1 MRVQPAWWIG
11 ITIYLIY
18 NAIIFTV
25 WAIGGVSY
33 LNSVGSDVA
42 FKSLILPFGLG
53 AGFLALTLSYLGWWG
68 PVMTEERRG
77 SPGWVLWVV
86 LAFMLAYI
94 LIFFAAT
101 NWHSLAAG
109 HLMLLIAGG
118 ALVGFNEEV
127 LTRGILVVG
136 WRGSTPNEAWVWF
149 WATLLF
155 GLLHLP
161 NAFFG
166 LGLVDAAIQVVFT
179 FLFGTGQYIIRRLG
193 GTLLIPV
200 AFHGAWN
207 FVSDTV
213 QASEAEQPAIGIYF
227 AYGTGLISILLV
239 ILVLLADRKAR
250 TKGA

>member
-11 ITIYLIY
+11 VTIYLIY

-53 AGFLALTLSYLGWWG
+53 AGFIVLTLSYLGWWG

-109 HLMLLIAGG
+109 HLMLLIVGG

-227 AYGTGLISILLV
+227 AYGTGLLSILLV

>member
-11 ITIYLIY
+11 VTIYLIY

-53 AGFLALTLSYLGWWG
+53 AGFLVLTLSYLGWWS

-94 LIFFAAT
+94 LILFAAT
-101 NWHSLAAG
+101 NWQSLAAG

-207 FVSDTV
+207 FVTDTV

-227 AYGTGLISILLV
+227 ADGTGLISILLV
-239 ILVLLADRKAR
+239 ILVLLADSKAR

>member
-1 MRVQPAWWIG
+1 
-11 ITIYLIY
+11 
-18 NAIIFTV
+18 
-25 WAIGGVSY
+25 
-33 LNSVGSDVA
+33 
-42 FKSLILPFGLG
+42 
-53 AGFLALTLSYLGWWG
+53 
-68 PVMTEERRG
+68 
-77 SPGWVLWVV
+77 
-86 LAFMLAYI
+86 
-94 LIFFAAT
+94 
-101 NWHSLAAG
+101 
-109 HLMLLIAGG
+109 MLLIAGG

-149 WATLLF
+149 WPTLLF

-207 FVSDTV
+207 FVTDTV

-227 AYGTGLISILLV
+227 ADGTGLISILLV